1 MTPDVIKV
9 KAFADFILEAEFA
22 DGEIRRLDVRPLL
35 DYPAFSALREGN
47 LFMAA
52 KVENGTVAW
61 TDEIDL
67 SPDTLY
73 LRGEVVQRNQNS
85 EALASG

>member
-1 MTPDVIKV
+1 VTPDVIKV
-9 KAFADFILEAEFA
+9 KALPDFLLEAEFA
-22 DGEIRRLDVRPLL
+22 NGEIRRFDVRPLL
-35 DYPAFSALREGN
+35 DYPAFSALREGS

-52 KVENGTVAW
+52 KVVNGTVTW

-73 LRGEVVQRNQNS
+73 LRGQVVQSNQKA
-85 EALASG
+85 EAPAAV

>member
-9 KAFADFILEAEFA
+9 KVLPDFLLEAEFA
-22 DGEIRRLDVRPLL
+22 NGEIRRFDVRPLL
-35 DYPAFSALREGN
+35 DYPAFAALREGS

-52 KVENGTVAW
+52 KIVNGTVAW

-67 SPDTLY
+67 SLDTLY
-73 LRGEVVQRNQNS
+73 LRGEVVQNNQ
-85 EALASG
+85 EAESMAAA

>member
-1 MTPDVIKV
+1 MTPDIIKV
-9 KAFADFILEAEFA
+9 KALADFILEAEFA
-22 DGEIRRLDVRPLL
+22 DGEIRRFDVRPLL
-35 DYPAFSALREGN
+35 DYPAFSALREGS

-73 LRGEVVQRNQNS
+73 LRGEVVQGKWGT
-85 EALASG
+85 EAVASN

>member
-1 MTPDVIKV
+1 MTPDVTKV
-9 KAFADFILEAEFA
+9 KVLPDFLLEVEFVN
-22 DGEIRRLDVRPLL
+22 GEIRRFDVRPLL
-35 DYPAFSALREGN
+35 NYPAFVALREGS

-52 KVENGTVAW
+52 EVVNGTVAW

-73 LRGEVVQRNQNS
+73 LRGELVQSNQEA
-85 EALASG
+85 EALVAV